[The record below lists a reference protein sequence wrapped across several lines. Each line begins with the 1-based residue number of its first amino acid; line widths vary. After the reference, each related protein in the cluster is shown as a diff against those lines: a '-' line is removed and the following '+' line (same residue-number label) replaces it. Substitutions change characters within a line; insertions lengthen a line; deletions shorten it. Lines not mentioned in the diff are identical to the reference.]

1 MGEMM
6 KFEIFFVKTLWVALL
21 TVSQGK
27 QSMKPGLT
35 FIKKDTRSS
44 TTSRPLTMQSTRSR
58 VNNLQRLLFLT
69 SSETIINF
77 LFIILSALYLW
88 SQNQKLPTTPG
99 ILWERHGNSF
109 RKNIMTTGNSYAALQ
124 WLLFAQENGE

>member
-1 MGEMM
+1 M
-6 KFEIFFVKTLWVALL
+6 ISTLLSKM
-21 TVSQGK
+21 TK
-27 QSMKPGLT
+27 YETRPY
-35 FIKKDTRSS
+35 FYKKDTRSS

-69 SSETIINF
+69 SSETIINS

-109 RKNIMTTGNSYAALQ
+109 RKNIMTNGNSYAALQ
-124 WLLFAQENGE
+124 WLLFRTEKINIAQSINGRKTFFS